1 MEGRNTADFPCIHR
15 NLLWDAC
22 PLSARPVEWR
32 HNGGVTD
39 GWRVLSLDHRDPVAP
54 LEEIVHLIDLAGL
67 STAVPYGRA
76 DVVEALNE
84 RQPAVV
90 AISSEGGGR
99 TLIGAAVARAAG
111 RDAHLLALA
120 LHPDWRNRGVG
131 SGILRELD
139 QQVIHAGA
147 YRLLALVSPD
157 QVAELAFANQ
167 GFVRTDGLRLY
178 TRDAS
183 MVPEE
188 LAVVEKYGGHFPL
201 AGLWDAMKGF
211 SATKQL
217 LERRI
222 VAPLLHPDLASRSGL
237 REPNTVMLF
246 GPPGTGKTTF
256 VRAIASRLSWA
267 FVELHPSLLGQGAI
281 GAASLRQALLE
292 LQGIDHLVCFIDEAD
307 EIASVRARRPDNQ
320 PIVNELL
327 KALPAFRDRPG
338 RLMVMATNSIA
349 AIDPAMLRPGRFD
362 LIIPVGAPDRA
373 GRGELAAEFLPVCE
387 PDTVAQSTEGFTP
400 ADFALA
406 AQRAAQLAFD
416 RALGGGA
423 AEVSAADCLSAV
435 EATRPSVTPETMAI
449 YESEADSY
457 SRL

>member
-1 MEGRNTADFPCIHR
+1 M
-15 NLLWDAC
+15 
-22 PLSARPVEWR
+22 
-32 HNGGVTD
+32 
-39 GWRVLSLDHRDPVAP
+39 LSLDHRDPVAP

-67 STAVPYGRA
+67 STAVPYGRS

-99 TLIGAAVARAAG
+99 TLVGAAVARAAG

-120 LHPDWRNRGVG
+120 LHPDWRNRGIG
-131 SGILRELD
+131 SAILRELD

-188 LAVVEKYGGHFPL
+188 LAVVEKYGGHVPL

-267 FVELHPSLLGQGAI
+267 FVELHPSLLGQGAQ
-281 GAASLRQALLE
+281 GAASLRQALVE

-307 EIASVRARRPDNQ
+307 EIASVRAQRPDNQ

-373 GRGELAAEFLPVCE
+373 GRGELAAEFLPACE

-416 RALGGGA
+416 RALHGGA
-423 AEVSAADCLSAV
+423 ADVSSADCLSAV
-435 EATRPSVTPETMAI
+435 EATRPSVSPETTAI
-449 YESEADSY
+449 YESEADTY
-457 SRL
+457 ARL

>member
-1 MEGRNTADFPCIHR
+1 MPGTP
-15 NLLWDAC
+15 
-22 PLSARPVEWR
+22 SARPGKWR